1 MDCKKTILL
10 TLRDNNLSSTL
21 MAVLL
26 SMSLQPKGLENDQK
40 CLGFR
45 DSTPLKST
53 KFGYKFPP
61 QK

>member
-1 MDCKKTILL
+1 MDCKKNYFTDSQGPQFIFSYF
-10 TLRDNNLSSTL
+10 NGS
-21 MAVLL
+21 AV
-26 SMSLQPKGLENDQK
+26 SLQPRGLENDQK

-61 QK
+61 KK